1 MTTLPASVVSLLRY
15 YWRDIGYTYNLLTNS
30 EKQCISE
37 TEFNRIVEQ
46 IRRVEAIWARSVPIT
61 GPIPPVGE

>member
-1 MTTLPASVVSLLRY
+1 MGNLPLPIIKLMRY

-37 TEFNRIVEQ
+37 GEFNLIVEQ
-46 IRRVEAIWARSVPIT
+46 IIQAEYHEAN
-61 GPIPPVGE
+61 